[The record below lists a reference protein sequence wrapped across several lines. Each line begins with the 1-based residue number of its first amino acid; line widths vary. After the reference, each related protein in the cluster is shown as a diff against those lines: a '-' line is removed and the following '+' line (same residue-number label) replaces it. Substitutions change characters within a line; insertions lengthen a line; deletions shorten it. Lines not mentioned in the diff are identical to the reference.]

1 MNNRLCYVSRKSC
14 VDEIQI
20 KLTATDDGQVICK
33 GHQSCQSTSLNLKL
47 RIRETN
53 KAPFCSKTNA
63 GAGTRCIDLF
73 QEENDRTLGSIP
85 EYSTA
90 DVTFDDQNKEKVPNF
105 YN

>member
-1 MNNRLCYVSRKSC
+1 M
-14 VDEIQI
+14 DEIQI

-33 GHQSCQSTSLNLKL
+33 GQGQQPCQSTSLNLKL

-63 GAGTRCIDLF
+63 GAGERCIDLF

-90 DVTFDDQNKEKVPNF
+90 DVTFDDQNKEKVKNF
-105 YN
+105 HYVITIIVT